1 MFQTNYLPICISVYC
16 MYINISIYL
25 CILYNIYYLGISVC
39 GSGVGTFVFA
49 PLTTVLLMNK
59 YISIYLSALF
69 AYQYLYLSMYNFFIY
84 IYLGI
89 SVCGSGVG
97 TFVFAPLTTVL
108 LNEYGW
114 KGANIIFA
122 ALCLQ
127 CAVSLKEY
135 IFQTQIVFGE
145 WN

>member
-1 MFQTNYLPICISVYC
+1 MCLA
-16 MYINISIYL
+16 YINISIYL
-25 CILYNIYYLGISVC
+25 CIIDL
-39 GSGVGTFVFA
+39 
-49 PLTTVLLMNK
+49 
-59 YISIYLSALF
+59 
-69 AYQYLYLSMYNFFIY
+69 
-84 IYLGI
+84 YLGI

-145 WN
+145 

>member
-1 MFQTNYLPICISVYC
+1 MSST
-16 MYINISIYL
+16 
-25 CILYNIYYLGISVC
+25 
-39 GSGVGTFVFA
+39 
-49 PLTTVLLMNK
+49 
-59 YISIYLSALF
+59 
-69 AYQYLYLSMYNFFIY
+69 YQYFYLSMYNIY
-84 IYLGI
+84 YLGI

-127 CAVSLKEY
+127 CAVS
-135 IFQTQIVFGE
+135 FF
-145 WN
+145 